1 MTLSDLRQH
10 AGEDLQAKVL
20 FVPKAVRPALDDPD
34 LGVDPLDEPEG
45 ELLLRLAIRRD
56 PAPVPLHQRGE
67 LLEGF
72 EPLPLERLLPVVE
85 ELPGPPF
92 PPVPPQLVERF
103 LEQVGR
109 LKPFVGGQ
117 ELLEGLAPLPG
128 EVFPPGEQGVSLPEG
143 RAPSS
148 WWTF

>member
-1 MTLSDLRQH
+1 VTLSDLRQH

-72 EPLPLERLLPVVE
+72 EPLPFEGFFPVVE
-85 ELPGPPF
+85 ESPCPPF
-92 PPVPPQLVERF
+92 PTVPPQLI
-103 LEQVGR
+103 
-109 LKPFVGGQ
+109 
-117 ELLEGLAPLPG
+117 EGLL
-128 EVFPPGEQGVSLPEG
+128 
-143 RAPSS
+143 
-148 WWTF
+148 